1 VFARN
6 WYFVPMQSK
15 SSLPPLVTHDGTTWS
30 NAADD
35 RVELVAFDP
44 QWRRQYEEEAS
55 ALASALLPLRG
66 FRLEHFGST
75 AVPNIRAKPII
86 DIMLIHPMTAVW
98 PELVGPITSLGYVH
112 WTDNPR
118 KDRMFFVKGMP
129 PFGSRRSHHLH
140 VRTPADAEA
149 ELKFRDL
156 LRVNSALAHEYELMK
171 VSLASRYPTD
181 REAYTEGKTAFISR
195 YLD

>member
-1 VFARN
+1 
-6 WYFVPMQSK
+6 M
-15 SSLPPLVTHDGTTWS
+15 PPLVTRDGTAWS

-35 RVELVAFDP
+35 RVDLVAFDP
-44 QWRRQYEEEAS
+44 QWRTQYEKEAS
-55 ALASALLPLRG
+55 ALMSALLPLRG

-86 DIMLIHPMTAVW
+86 DVLLIHPIAAVW
-98 PELVGPITSLGYVH
+98 PELVDPITSLGYIY

-129 PFGSRRSHHLH
+129 PFGTRRTHHLH

-156 LRVNSALAHEYELMK
+156 LRADSALAQEYELIK
-171 VSLASRYPTD
+171 ARLAGRYPTD

-195 YLD
+195 YLDMPSNSGSSGREST